1 MHYAIIYVSTT
12 SRELEQSEV
21 VELLDQTEVRNN
33 RLGIHGLLVYS
44 EGNFFEVLE
53 GEKDLVL
60 DLFNSIKEDDRHKN
74 IITIFEHPVKD
85 KLFDPKDGYFISAN
99 TRYRK
104 LKVENFYNCIKD
116 LDEST
121 QKVVN
126 TILTQI
132 GKNSPSEKV

>member
-1 MHYAIIYVSTT
+1 MHYAIIYVSTA
-12 SRELEQSEV
+12 SRELEQSEI

-33 RLGIHGLLVYS
+33 QLGVHGLLIYS

-53 GEKDLVL
+53 GEKELII
-60 DLFNSIKEDDRHKN
+60 DLFLSIKEDDRHKN
-74 IITIFEHPVKD
+74 IITIAEQPIKD

-99 TRYRK
+99 TKYRQ
-104 LKVENFYNCIKD
+104 LKVENFYKCIKD

-126 TILTQI
+126 TILRQI
-132 GKNSPSEKV
+132 NKNSPSEKV